1 MSDDARCCFG
11 GLTVLFLAVGL
22 AAIPM
27 LRDQG
32 PVERLGGRIGGVREP
47 TERTLG
53 DREAGRGAGGAARA
67 AARAEPARVAARDA
81 RAPARLR
88 GPPGRD

>member
-1 MSDDARCCFG
+1 MPALYG
-11 GLTVLFLAVGL
+11 ALTALFLGLGL

-47 TERTLG
+47 EQRRSVL
-53 DREAGRGAGGAARA
+53 
-67 AARAEPARVAARDA
+67 
-81 RAPARLR
+81 ARLVNHLAGLFVASVLWTIAFVLIR
-88 GPPGRD
+88 RTTRVHV